1 MTLSHMLS
9 RDIAIECDKI
19 AFDNGYKH
27 SVGEQNGWRK
37 YKSNNVSGSIWL
49 TVDKQR
55 LWMIA
60 LENESVVHQINL
72 DRSTQLSPGYACFE
86 VESEESC
93 SKFLDRVYKLSKKS
107 STDLESRYL
116 NDTAHLTDETE
127 VDRQHKQRIG
137 QDLLRKELLLIHS
150 NRCELT
156 GIDNPE
162 LLRASHIKPWAT
174 CSSRKERLNVNN
186 CLLLSALW
194 DAAFDEGFVT
204 IDKSGFPVFSKV
216 LTQNSINS
224 LVWKTRI
231 NIEPSRQ
238 KFLDWHRRHVF
249 KETVS

>member
-1 MTLSHMLS
+1 MSMLP

-19 AFDNGYKH
+19 AFDNGYKQ
-27 SVGEQNGWRK
+27 SIGEQNGWRK
-37 YKSNNVSGSIWL
+37 YRSNNVYGSIWL
-49 TVDKQR
+49 TVNEQR

-60 LENESVVHQINL
+60 LENKSVIELIKNN
-72 DRSTQLSPGYACFE
+72 RSAKKGPGFASFE
-86 VESEESC
+86 VESVESC
-93 SKFLDRVYKLSKKS
+93 SKFLDHVYKLSPKS
-107 STDLESRYL
+107 STNLESRFL
-116 NDTAHLTDETE
+116 IDSAHLSDETE
-127 VDRQHKQRIG
+127 VDRQNKKRIG
-137 QDLLRKELLLIHS
+137 QDLLRKELLSIHN

-174 CSSRKERLNVNN
+174 CSSSKERLDVNN

-204 IDKSGFPVFSKV
+204 IDQSGFPVFSKV
-216 LTQNSINS
+216 LTQNSVSS
-224 LVWKTRI
+224 LVWKLRI
-231 NIEPSRQ
+231 NIEPPRQ

>member
-1 MTLSHMLS
+1 MSHRLS

-19 AFDNGYKH
+19 AFDNGYKQ
-27 SVGEQNGWRK
+27 SIREQDGWRE
-37 YKSNNVSGSIWL
+37 YRSNNIYGSIWL
-49 TVDKQR
+49 TVNKQR
-55 LWMIA
+55 IWMIA
-60 LENESVVHQINL
+60 LENVSVVEQIKFN
-72 DRSTQLSPGYACFE
+72 RSAHIGPGYARFE
-86 VESEESC
+86 VESGESC
-93 SKFLDRVYKLSKKS
+93 SKFLDRVYKLSPKS

-116 NDTAHLTDETE
+116 NDTAHLTDKTE
-127 VDRQHKQRIG
+127 VDRQHKLRIG
-137 QDLLRKELLLIHS
+137 QDLLRKELLLIHR

-186 CLLLSALW
+186 CLLLSSLW

-204 IDKSGFPVFSKV
+204 IDKNGFPVFSKV
-216 LTQNSINS
+216 LTQNSINN